1 MITQRE
7 ASNMIIAGTS
17 LGKLYKNTMIA
28 RITDLTIHNDTI
40 KAFDLQKA
48 LTHAKFYN
56 GI

>member
-7 ASNMIIAGTS
+7 ANNMIIAGTS
-17 LGKLYKNTMIA
+17 LGKLINNKMIS
-28 RITDLTIHNDTI
+28 RLTDLTIHNNTI
-40 KAFDLQKA
+40 KAFNLEKA

>member
-7 ASNMIIAGTS
+7 ASRMILGGTS
-17 LGKLYKNTMIA
+17 LGKLDKNKMIA
-28 RITDLTIHNDTI
+28 RITDLTIHNETI
-40 KAFDLQKA
+40 KAFNLQKA